1 MNILVYDVAASSH
14 GVLSILHD
22 FYKSVKEYGNKDIQ
36 WFFVIGKTDLEETEN
51 IHVYKMDW
59 AKKSWFHRIYCDCVT
74 MPKFIKEHKIDKII
88 SLQHLTV
95 PFTKIPQDIYLHEPM
110 PYTDFVFHFWR
121 KEERGLWVRKHIFG
135 KLVNHS
141 IRKAGTVFVQTDWMR
156 ETCSRIVG
164 VSPDKFFCVQ
174 PDVDLK
180 IVQKFNV
187 DSLKQ
192 SITFFYPARCLVYKN
207 HKVILEAAKILQ
219 QQGISNFS
227 VDLTIDRAEDM
238 ARACREILPDVSQT
252 VHLKGTIPREN
263 VMEYYARSVLVF
275 PSVVETYGL
284 PVLEARLTGTPIL
297 ASDMPF
303 CHEILDGYEN
313 VQFFDPDSAQD
324 LAQLMKP
331 FIEQTYTY
339 HPVADTSR
347 AQQNN
352 WQIVLN
358 KIVAL

>member
-59 AKKSWFHRIYCDCVT
+59 AKKSWFHRLYCDGIA
-74 MPKFIKEHKIDKII
+74 MPKFVKEHKIDKII
-88 SLQHLTV
+88 SLQNVAV
-95 PFTKIPQDIYLHEPM
+95 PFTKVPQDIYLHQPI
-110 PYTDFVFHFWR
+110 PYVDYKFRFGR
-121 KEERGLWVRKHIFG
+121 KEERVLWIQQHIIGKFINRSVR
-135 KLVNHS
+135 
-141 IRKAGTVFVQTDWMR
+141 RAGTVFVQTDWVR
-156 ETCSRIVG
+156 EAAGKTAR
-164 VSPDKFFCVQ
+164 VSPDKFVCVQ
-174 PDVDLK
+174 PDIDLK
-180 IVQKFNV
+180 IVQKFDADV
-187 DSLKQ
+187 LKKD
-192 SITFFYPARCLVYKN
+192 ITFFYPATPFVYKN
-207 HKVILEAAKILQ
+207 HKVVLEAAKILQ
-219 QQGISNFS
+219 EQGISHFS
-227 VDLTIDRAEDM
+227 VDLTVNRAEDM
-238 ARACREILPDVSQT
+238 ALSCREILPSVSQT
-252 VHLKGTIPREN
+252 VHLKGTLPREN
-263 VMEYYARSVLVF
+263 VMEYYTRSILIF

-284 PVLEARLTGTPIL
+284 PMLEARLSGAPIL